1 MKEPHK
7 TVSARGMVVDFELL
21 RIKEEFSVAP
31 TTIKRETKASRRRR
45 RLSER
50 SALETGVDITTQPAE
65 LPPEVNVDV
74 QDAPAELPK
83 IVRKKRE

>member
-21 RIKEEFSVAP
+21 RIKEEFSVSP

-50 SALETGVDITTQPAE
+50 SALDTGV
-65 LPPEVNVDV
+65 EVPVVDTLEV
-74 QDAPAELPK
+74 PLEVALEPSAPELPK